1 LFMKQ
6 FTRPKNR
13 SECINGPRP
22 CPWVGCRYHLLFDWK
37 YIARDIEQM
46 TDEEV
51 VELMWQMPETCALD
65 VIEDYEP
72 MTLQEIA
79 DLFGGMSRERVRQFT
94 VRGKK
99 LWLINALMT
108 SSATCEYYVESTSLQ
123 SAS

>member
-1 LFMKQ
+1 
-6 FTRPKNR
+6 
-13 SECINGPRP
+13 
-22 CPWVGCRYHLLFDWK
+22 VGCRYHLLFDWK